1 MRIEKQ
7 DRQNVQIM
15 VSGHKASDLLDGLL
29 AHPELGDAAATLA
42 EKLQAAGVQP
52 TRQGGHV
59 RHEYAPPLTH

>member
-7 DRQNVQIM
+7 DKQSVKIV

-29 AHPELGDAAATLA
+29 AHPELGDVAAALT
-42 EKLQAAGVQP
+42 EKLQAAGVRPSLQSD
-52 TRQGGHV
+52 HV

>member
-7 DRQNVQIM
+7 DKQSVKIV

-29 AHPELGDAAATLA
+29 AHPELGDIAGELA
-42 EKLQAAGVQP
+42 EKLQAAGVRPNLQSD
-52 TRQGGHV
+52 HV

>member
-7 DRQNVQIM
+7 DKQNVKIV

-29 AHPELGDAAATLA
+29 AHPELGDAAAALA
-42 EKLQAAGVQP
+42 EKLQAAGVRP
-52 TRQGGHV
+52 TPSSDHV